1 MALGLLKILV
11 GPIAGLLDKV
21 IPDKDERE
29 KMAHDIATM
38 VEENAHSQI
47 MAQMEINKQEAA
59 HKSLFVAGWRP
70 GAGWTCV
77 VAMAFNFV
85 IAPLINWATAVFG
98 YVAPS
103 GELLVLPVLDLEV
116 MMPVLLGML
125 GLGGMRSYE
134 KKNGVAREK

>member
-1 MALGLLKILV
+1 MINLVKLLI

-29 KMAHDIATM
+29 RMAHEIATM
-38 VEENAHSQI
+38 VESQAHQQI
-47 MAQMEINKQEAA
+47 MAQVEVNKVEAA

-70 GAGWTCV
+70 AAGWTCV
-77 VAMAFNFV
+77 SAMFFNFV
-85 IAPLINWATAVFG
+85 LAPLINWGTALYG
-98 YVAPS
+98 YS
-103 GELLVLPVLDLEV
+103 DTVLPVLDLEI

-134 KKNGVAREK
+134 KRAGVAREK